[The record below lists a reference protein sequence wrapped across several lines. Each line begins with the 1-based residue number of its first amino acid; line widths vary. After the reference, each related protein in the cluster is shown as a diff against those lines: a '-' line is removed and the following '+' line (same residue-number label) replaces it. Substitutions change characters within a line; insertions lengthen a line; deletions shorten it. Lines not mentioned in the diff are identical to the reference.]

1 MNVFYIA
8 LAAFAG
14 GIVAAVLGYL
24 DSETPFQLKK
34 FLASVG
40 RALVAGALFAA
51 RYSYSDG
58 ITPVEIAIAFVTGA
72 GFDVLGNRGIGAIKS
87 LLKKGSA

>member
-1 MNVFYIA
+1 MQVLYIA

-34 FLASVG
+34 FLASLL
-40 RALVAGALFAA
+40 RALVSGALFAA
-51 RYSYSDG
+51 YYSYSDG
-58 ITPVEIAIAFVTGA
+58 ITPVEILIAFVTGA
-72 GFDVLGNRGIGAIKS
+72 GIDVLGNRGIGALKA
-87 LLKKGSA
+87 LLNKEED